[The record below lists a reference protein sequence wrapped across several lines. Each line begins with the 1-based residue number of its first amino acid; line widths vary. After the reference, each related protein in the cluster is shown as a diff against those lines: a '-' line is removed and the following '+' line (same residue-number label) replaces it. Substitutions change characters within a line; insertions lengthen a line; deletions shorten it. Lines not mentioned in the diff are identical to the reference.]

1 MGLGVVFTEPFFL
14 FLFMPLSLVA
24 ILLTRGWGHSISI
37 LLFSLVFY
45 YWDVGWAVF
54 ILVGSILFNWYVGL
68 WLERTRKRW
77 ILIFG
82 ILANVAVL
90 AFFKYA
96 LFGAGI
102 LDRLASLD
110 TSKHFQYIILP
121 AGISF
126 FTFESISY
134 LMDVWRKDTPAEK
147 RLIVF
152 GAWQSFYPHLIAG
165 PIVRFRDVIQDF
177 HKPKPS
183 LDSAAAGAARFGHGL
198 LKKLLVA
205 DTVGLVAD
213 ACFAVPAAEL
223 NPATAWLGAVAYAL
237 QIYFDFSAYS
247 DMAIGIAMMCG
258 IRLMENFQHPYS
270 SSTITEFWRRW
281 HISLSTWFRD
291 YLYIPLGG
299 NRLGAM
305 KTYRNLLIVFFVTG
319 LWHGAAWTFIIWGLY
334 HGGFLVLER
343 LVLKG
348 KANTIT
354 NWIPR
359 FIYVLPVVIIGWV
372 LFRAGSLTHA
382 AQYLIAMFD
391 PARLGAAMPASV
403 EQVVTPWVVIVML
416 LGSLIFF
423 APRGPTIGVFT
434 GTSGGWMRELAK
446 TGYIAACLL
455 IAGVLALSSDFSPFL
470 YFRF

>member
-1 MGLGVVFTEPFFL
+1 
-14 FLFMPLSLVA
+14 MPLSLVA

>member
-1 MGLGVVFTEPFFL
+1 VGLDVVFTEPFFL

-68 WLERTRKRW
+68 WLERSRKRW

-223 NPATAWLGAVAYAL
+223 NPATAWLGAIAYAL

-299 NRLGAM
+299 NRLGTM

-372 LFRAGSLTHA
+372 LFRAGSMTHA

-403 EQVVTPWVVIVML
+403 EQVVTPWVVIVMV

-423 APRGPTIGVFT
+423 APRGPTIGVLT
-434 GTSGGWMRELAK
+434 GASGGWMRELAK

>member
-1 MGLGVVFTEPFFL
+1 MVFTEPFFL
-14 FLFMPLSLVA
+14 FLFMPLSLIA

-68 WLERTRKRW
+68 WLERNRKRW

-102 LDRLASLD
+102 LDQLTSLD

-147 RLIVF
+147 SLMVF

-183 LDSAAAGAARFGHGL
+183 LDFAAAGAARFGHGL

-205 DTVGLVAD
+205 DTAGLVAD
-213 ACFAVPAAEL
+213 ACFALPAGDL
-223 NPATAWLGAVAYAL
+223 NPATAWLGAVAYSL

-299 NRLGAM
+299 NRGGAM

-319 LWHGAAWTFIIWGLY
+319 LWHGAAWTFIVWGLY

-359 FIYVLPVVIIGWV
+359 FIYVLPIVIIGWV
-372 LFRAGSLTHA
+372 LFRASSMTHA
-382 AQYLIAMFD
+382 GQYILAMLD
-391 PARLGAAMPASV
+391 ITRLGGAAMPLSV
-403 EQVVTPWVVIVML
+403 EQVMTPWTVMVL
-416 LGSLIFF
+416 ILGSLTFF
-423 APRGPTIGVFT
+423 APRRPTIGALT
-434 GTSGGWMRELAK
+434 GTSGGWLGELAK

>member
-68 WLERTRKRW
+68 WLERARKRW

-82 ILANVAVL
+82 ILVNVAVL
-90 AFFKYA
+90 VFFKYA

-102 LDRLASLD
+102 LDRLANLD
-110 TSKHFQYIILP
+110 VSKHFQYIILP

-147 RLIVF
+147 RLVVF

-205 DTVGLVAD
+205 DTVGLLAD

-223 NPATAWLGAVAYAL
+223 NPATAWLGAIAYAL

-291 YLYIPLGG
+291 YLYIPLCG

-348 KANTIT
+348 NANTIT

-359 FIYVLPVVIIGWV
+359 FLYVLPVVIIGWV
-372 LFRAGSLTHA
+372 LFRAGSMTHA

-391 PARLGAAMPASV
+391 PGRLGAAMPASV
-403 EQVVTPWVVIVML
+403 EQVLTPWVAIVMM
-416 LGSLIFF
+416 LGCLIFF
-423 APRGPTIGVFT
+423 APRGPTIGALT
-434 GTSGGWMRELAK
+434 GTSGGWLSELAK

-455 IAGVLALSSDFSPFL
+455 IAGVLALASDFSPFL